1 MSVPPPDLPRP
12 PLPEMLPR
20 KLVVMLWLT
29 VSDPLPSVI
38 APPVPERDATVWPPF
53 SRSKIPPFTVSAP
66 VGARLPPGPSTSE
79 PMLTD
84 VPPV

>member
-1 MSVPPPDLPRP
+1 MPPPCLVSP

-38 APPVPERDATVWPPF
+38 APPVPESEPTVWPPF
-53 SRSKIPPFTVSAP
+53 SRSKIPPFTVNAP
-66 VGARLPPGPSTSE
+66 AEARLPPGPRVSV
-79 PMLTD
+79 PALTD